1 MTGAESRTLVRS
13 SAAKQRQKWHE
24 MRSFFCPHSVLHFIT
39 KAKLLLAMYR
49 ASLNSSS
56 RTCDVKRRLALNH
69 AELVGGAHGEHAR
82 VFDEHFRYQQE
93 ALVVERRDAE
103 VSRRLDLQALAIPR
117 DVRIGEAAERHF
129 QPARQHHVTSALIK
143 PLVTLS
149 AFTYLTSWTTP
160 DLRINLMYVR
170 TCICMA
176 FLVYM
181 SVHVHLRYLCK
192 KLIF

>member
-1 MTGAESRTLVRS
+1 
-13 SAAKQRQKWHE
+13 
-24 MRSFFCPHSVLHFIT
+24 
-39 KAKLLLAMYR
+39 MYR
-49 ASLNSSS
+49 AILDSSS

-69 AELVGGAHGEHAR
+69 AELVGGAHGEHAG

-160 DLRINLMYVR
+160 DLRINFDVLVR
-170 TCICMA
+170 TGICMA
-176 FLVYM
+176 FLLYM
-181 SVHVHLRYLCK
+181 SVHLGLTRHLCK
-192 KLIF
+192 KCKKVDILVALT